1 MNKILEETLAKEKPD
16 PVFEQRMLAGF
27 RNRVPQR
34 SGLVKLLVD
43 LMHLRATQI
52 AAVAAVLLGLIQ
64 IGRMIT
70 GEPVT
75 APPERERYVANQFAA
90 QPLQVPASGAARSG
104 ALAKSADVA
113 AGQPQDLALKE
124 PPPPAPAQSKDQER
138 RVLRWNERSWLDQI
152 SRLLRKKSRKLQCSS
167 LLQHSPIAS

>member
-1 MNKILEETLAKEKPD
+1 MNKILEETLAQEKPD

-43 LMHLRATQI
+43 LMRLRATQI
-52 AAVAAVLLGLIQ
+52 AAVAAALLGLMQ

-75 APPERERYVANQFAA
+75 APRERERYVGEQFAS
-90 QPLQVPASGAARSG
+90 QPSQAPASRAAQSG
-104 ALAKSADVA
+104 ALAKSGEDRRRPTTGLGTEGTTA
-113 AGQPQDLALKE
+113 AGSQL
-124 PPPPAPAQSKDQER
+124 
-138 RVLRWNERSWLDQI
+138 
-152 SRLLRKKSRKLQCSS
+152 SRKTRRPARAEVGTNDL
-167 LLQHSPIAS
+167 